1 MLFCIAKLLKL
12 VGNEKKVLTQSD
24 NYCIFVRVFK
34 SKMEFLYDIFEYRY
48 LANALFAALFAGIV
62 CGIVG
67 TYIVA
72 RRMVFLC
79 GGITHA
85 SFGGLGIALWAGIN
99 PIAGAMAFAVASA
112 MGIEWASDKGKI
124 REDSAIGII
133 WSIGM
138 AVGALFMS
146 LTPGYT
152 SGDLA
157 SYMFGSIVTVTTTDV
172 VVLGCFTLLCVVGC
186 LRWWRPIM
194 YLAFDRDFAASQ
206 GIATHVVS
214 YLLTAIVAVTIVL
227 AIRIMGIVLLLS
239 LFTIPAVT
247 VNMFTKSYARITLW
261 AAVIATLGAV
271 AGLVVSYYLEVPPG
285 TCIIFILAM
294 VLIAVKLVSLPN
306 IHR

>member
-1 MLFCIAKLLKL
+1 
-12 VGNEKKVLTQSD
+12 
-24 NYCIFVRVFK
+24 
-34 SKMEFLYDIFEYRY
+34 MEFFYDIFEYQY
-48 LANALFAALFAGIV
+48 LANALLAAIFAGIT

-67 TYIVA
+67 TYVVA

-85 SFGGLGIALWAGIN
+85 SFGGLGIALYSGVN
-99 PIAGAMAFAVASA
+99 PIGGALIFATLSA

-138 AVGALFMS
+138 AIGALFMS

-157 SYMFGSIVTVTTTDV
+157 GYMFGSIVTVTSQDITA
-172 VVLGCFTLLCVVGC
+172 LGIFTLLCVIGTI
-186 LRWWRPIM
+186 LWWRPIM
-194 YLAFDRDFAASQ
+194 YLAFDRDFTASQ
-206 GIATHVVS
+206 GIASRVAS
-214 YLLTAIVAVTIVL
+214 YVLTVIVAITIVL

-247 VNMFTKSYARITLW
+247 ANIISKSYAKITLLS
-261 AAVIATLGAV
+261 AAIAVCGAV
-271 AGLVVSYYLEVPPG
+271 GGLVASYNWEIPPG
-285 TCIIFILAM
+285 TCIIFILTVA
-294 VLIAVKLVSLPN
+294 LIAAKLLSLQSKKVKN
-306 IHR
+306 AN

>member
-1 MLFCIAKLLKL
+1 
-12 VGNEKKVLTQSD
+12 
-24 NYCIFVRVFK
+24 
-34 SKMEFLYDIFEYRY
+34 MEFFYDIFEYQY
-48 LANALFAALFAGIV
+48 LANALLAAIFAGIT

-67 TYIVA
+67 TYVVA

-85 SFGGLGIALWAGIN
+85 SFGGLGIALYAGVN
-99 PIAGAMAFAVASA
+99 PIGGALIFATLSA

-138 AVGALFMS
+138 AIGALFMS

-157 SYMFGSIVTVTTTDV
+157 GYMFGSIVTVTSQDITA
-172 VVLGCFTLLCVVGC
+172 LGIFTLLCVVGT
-186 LRWWRPIM
+186 LLWWRPIM

-206 GIATHVVS
+206 GIASRATSYILTVVV
-214 YLLTAIVAVTIVL
+214 AITIVL

-247 VNMFTKSYARITLW
+247 ANILSKSYAKITLL
-261 AAVIATLGAV
+261 AAIIAVCGAV
-271 AGLVVSYYLEVPPG
+271 GGLVASYNWEIPPG
-285 TCIIFILAM
+285 TCIIFILTV
-294 VLIAVKLVSLPN
+294 VLIAAKLLSLRSKKDKN
-306 IHR
+306 AN

>member
-1 MLFCIAKLLKL
+1 
-12 VGNEKKVLTQSD
+12 
-24 NYCIFVRVFK
+24 
-34 SKMEFLYDIFEYRY
+34 MEFFYDIFKYQY
-48 LANALFAALFAGIV
+48 LANALLAAIFAGIT

-67 TYIVA
+67 TYVVA

-85 SFGGLGIALWAGIN
+85 SFGGLGIALYAGVN
-99 PIAGAMAFAVASA
+99 PIGGALIFATLSA

-138 AVGALFMS
+138 AIGALFMS

-157 SYMFGSIVTVTTTDV
+157 GYMFGSIVTVTSQDITT
-172 VVLGCFTLLCVVGC
+172 LGIFTLLCVIGTI
-186 LRWWRPIM
+186 LWWRPIM
-194 YLAFDRDFAASQ
+194 YLAFDRDFTASQ
-206 GIATHVVS
+206 GIASRAAS
-214 YLLTAIVAVTIVL
+214 YVLTVIVAITIVL

-247 VNMFTKSYARITLW
+247 ANILSKSYAKITLLS
-261 AAVIATLGAV
+261 AAIAVCGAV
-271 AGLVVSYYLEVPPG
+271 GGLVASYNWEIPPG
-285 TCIIFILAM
+285 TCIIFILTVA
-294 VLIAVKLVSLPN
+294 LIAAKLLSLRSKKVKN
-306 IHR
+306 AN

>member
-1 MLFCIAKLLKL
+1 
-12 VGNEKKVLTQSD
+12 
-24 NYCIFVRVFK
+24 
-34 SKMEFLYDIFEYRY
+34 MEFFYDIFEYQY
-48 LANALFAALFAGIV
+48 LANALLAAIFAGIT

-67 TYIVA
+67 TYVVA

-85 SFGGLGIALWAGIN
+85 SFGGLGIALYAGVN
-99 PIAGAMAFAVASA
+99 PIGGALIFATLSA

-138 AVGALFMS
+138 AIGALFMS

-157 SYMFGSIVTVTTTDV
+157 GYMFGSIVTVTSQDITA
-172 VVLGCFTLLCVVGC
+172 LGIFTLLCVIGTI
-186 LRWWRPIM
+186 LWWRPIM

-206 GIATHVVS
+206 GIASRAASYILTVVV
-214 YLLTAIVAVTIVL
+214 AITIVL

-247 VNMFTKSYARITLW
+247 ANIISKSYAKITLLS
-261 AAVIATLGAV
+261 AAIAVCGAV
-271 AGLVVSYYLEVPPG
+271 GGLVASYNWEIPPG
-285 TCIIFILAM
+285 TCIIFILTVA
-294 VLIAVKLVSLPN
+294 LIAAKLLSLQSKKVKN
-306 IHR
+306 AN

>member
-1 MLFCIAKLLKL
+1 
-12 VGNEKKVLTQSD
+12 
-24 NYCIFVRVFK
+24 
-34 SKMEFLYDIFEYRY
+34 
-48 LANALFAALFAGIV
+48 LANALLAAIFAGIT

-67 TYIVA
+67 TYVVA

-85 SFGGLGIALWAGIN
+85 SFGGLGIALYAGVN
-99 PIAGAMAFAVASA
+99 PIGGALIFATLSA

-138 AVGALFMS
+138 AIGALFMS

-157 SYMFGSIVTVTTTDV
+157 GYMFGSIVTVTSQDITA
-172 VVLGCFTLLCVVGC
+172 LGIFTLLCVIGTI
-186 LRWWRPIM
+186 LWWRPIM
-194 YLAFDRDFAASQ
+194 YLAFDRDFTTSQ
-206 GIATHVVS
+206 GIASRVASYILTVVV
-214 YLLTAIVAVTIVL
+214 AITIVL

-247 VNMFTKSYARITLW
+247 ANIISKSYAKITLLS
-261 AAVIATLGAV
+261 AAIAVCGAV
-271 AGLVVSYYLEVPPG
+271 GGLVASYNWEIPPG
-285 TCIIFILAM
+285 TCIIFILTVA
-294 VLIAVKLVSLPN
+294 LIAAKLLSLRSKKVKN
-306 IHR
+306 AN

>member
-1 MLFCIAKLLKL
+1 
-12 VGNEKKVLTQSD
+12 
-24 NYCIFVRVFK
+24 
-34 SKMEFLYDIFEYRY
+34 MEFFYDIFEYQY
-48 LANALFAALFAGIV
+48 LANALLAAIFAGIT

-67 TYIVA
+67 TYVVA

-85 SFGGLGIALWAGIN
+85 SFGGLGIALYAGVN
-99 PIAGAMAFAVASA
+99 PIGGALIFATLSA

-138 AVGALFMS
+138 AIGALFMS

-157 SYMFGSIVTVTTTDV
+157 GYMFGSIVTVTSQDIIA
-172 VVLGCFTLLCVVGC
+172 LGIFTLLCVIGAI
-186 LRWWRPIM
+186 LWWRPIM

-206 GIATHVVS
+206 GVASRATSYILTVVV
-214 YLLTAIVAVTIVL
+214 AITIVL

-247 VNMFTKSYARITLW
+247 ANILSKSYAKITLL
-261 AAVIATLGAV
+261 AAIIAVCGAV
-271 AGLVVSYYLEVPPG
+271 GGLVASYNWEIPPG
-285 TCIIFILAM
+285 TCIIFILTV
-294 VLIAVKLVSLPN
+294 VLIAAKLLSLRSKKDKN
-306 IHR
+306 AN

>member
-1 MLFCIAKLLKL
+1 
-12 VGNEKKVLTQSD
+12 
-24 NYCIFVRVFK
+24 
-34 SKMEFLYDIFEYRY
+34 MEFFYDIFEYRY
-48 LANALFAALFAGIV
+48 LANALLAAIFAGIT

-67 TYIVA
+67 TYVVA

-85 SFGGLGIALWAGIN
+85 SFGGLGIALYAGVN
-99 PIAGAMAFAVASA
+99 PIGGAMIFAVLSA

-138 AVGALFMS
+138 AIGAMFMS

-152 SGDLA
+152 SGDLTG
-157 SYMFGSIVTVTTTDV
+157 YMFGSIVTVTSQDITA
-172 VVLGCFTLLCVVGC
+172 LGIFTLLCVVGA
-186 LRWWRPIM
+186 LLWWRPIM

-206 GIATHVVS
+206 GIASRAASYILTVVV
-214 YLLTAIVAVTIVL
+214 AITIVL

-247 VNMFTKSYARITLW
+247 ANILSKSYAKITLL
-261 AAVIATLGAV
+261 AATIAVCGAV
-271 AGLVVSYYLEVPPG
+271 GGLIVSYNWEIPPG
-285 TCIIFILAM
+285 TCIIFILTVA
-294 VLIAVKLVSLPN
+294 LIAAKLLSLRSKKVKN
-306 IHR
+306 AN

>member
-1 MLFCIAKLLKL
+1 
-12 VGNEKKVLTQSD
+12 
-24 NYCIFVRVFK
+24 
-34 SKMEFLYDIFEYRY
+34 MEFFYDIFEYQY
-48 LANALFAALFAGIV
+48 LANALLAAIFAGIT

-67 TYIVA
+67 TYVVA

-85 SFGGLGIALWAGIN
+85 SFGGLGIALYAGVN
-99 PIAGAMAFAVASA
+99 PIGGALIFATLSA

-138 AVGALFMS
+138 AIGALFMS

-157 SYMFGSIVTVTTTDV
+157 GYMFGSIVTVTSQDITA
-172 VVLGCFTLLCVVGC
+172 LGIFTLPCVIGAI
-186 LRWWRPIM
+186 LWWRPIM

-206 GIATHVVS
+206 GIASRAASYILTVVV
-214 YLLTAIVAVTIVL
+214 AITIVL

-247 VNMFTKSYARITLW
+247 ANILSKSYAKITLL
-261 AAVIATLGAV
+261 AAIIAVCGAV
-271 AGLVVSYYLEVPPG
+271 GGLVASYNWEIPPG
-285 TCIIFILAM
+285 TCIIFILTV
-294 VLIAVKLVSLPN
+294 VLIAAKLLSLRSKKDKN
-306 IHR
+306 AN

>member
-1 MLFCIAKLLKL
+1 
-12 VGNEKKVLTQSD
+12 
-24 NYCIFVRVFK
+24 
-34 SKMEFLYDIFEYRY
+34 MEFFYDIFEYQY
-48 LANALFAALFAGIV
+48 LANALLAAIFAGIT

-67 TYIVA
+67 TYVVA

-85 SFGGLGIALWAGIN
+85 SFGGLGIALYAGVN
-99 PIAGAMAFAVASA
+99 PIGGALIFATLSA

-138 AVGALFMS
+138 AIGALFMS

-157 SYMFGSIVTVTTTDV
+157 GYMFGSIVTVTSQDITA
-172 VVLGCFTLLCVVGC
+172 LGIFTLLCVIGTI
-186 LRWWRPIM
+186 LWWRPIM
-194 YLAFDRDFAASQ
+194 YLAFDRDFTASQ
-206 GIATHVVS
+206 GIASRAAS
-214 YLLTAIVAVTIVL
+214 YVLTVIVAITIVL

-247 VNMFTKSYARITLW
+247 ANIISKSYAKITFLS
-261 AAVIATLGAV
+261 AAIAVCGAV
-271 AGLVVSYYLEVPPG
+271 GGLVASYNWEIPPG
-285 TCIIFILAM
+285 TCIIFILTVA
-294 VLIAVKLVSLPN
+294 LIAAKLLSLRSKKVKN
-306 IHR
+306 AN

>member
-1 MLFCIAKLLKL
+1 
-12 VGNEKKVLTQSD
+12 
-24 NYCIFVRVFK
+24 
-34 SKMEFLYDIFEYRY
+34 MEFFYDIFEYQY
-48 LANALFAALFAGIV
+48 LANALLAAIFAGIT

-67 TYIVA
+67 TYVVA

-85 SFGGLGIALWAGIN
+85 SFGGLGIALYAGVN
-99 PIAGAMAFAVASA
+99 PIGGALIFATLSA

-138 AVGALFMS
+138 AIGALFMS

-157 SYMFGSIVTVTTTDV
+157 GYMFGSIVTVTSQDITA
-172 VVLGCFTLLCVVGC
+172 LGIFTLLCVIGTI
-186 LRWWRPIM
+186 LWWRPIM
-194 YLAFDRDFAASQ
+194 YLAFDRDFTASQ
-206 GIATHVVS
+206 GIASRAASYVLTVVV
-214 YLLTAIVAVTIVL
+214 AITIVL

-247 VNMFTKSYARITLW
+247 ANIISKSYAKITLLS
-261 AAVIATLGAV
+261 AAIAVCGAV
-271 AGLVVSYYLEVPPG
+271 GGLVASYNWEIPPG
-285 TCIIFILAM
+285 TCIIFILTVA
-294 VLIAVKLVSLPN
+294 LIAAKLLSLRSKKVKN
-306 IHR
+306 AN

>member
-1 MLFCIAKLLKL
+1 
-12 VGNEKKVLTQSD
+12 
-24 NYCIFVRVFK
+24 
-34 SKMEFLYDIFEYRY
+34 MEFFYDIFEYQY
-48 LANALFAALFAGIV
+48 LANALLAAIFAGIT

-67 TYIVA
+67 TYVVA

-85 SFGGLGIALWAGIN
+85 SFGGLGIALYAGVN
-99 PIAGAMAFAVASA
+99 PIGGALIFATLSA

-138 AVGALFMS
+138 AIGALFMS

-157 SYMFGSIVTVTTTDV
+157 GYMFGSIVTVTSQDITA
-172 VVLGCFTLLCVVGC
+172 LGIFTLLCVIGTI
-186 LRWWRPIM
+186 LWWRPIM
-194 YLAFDRDFAASQ
+194 YLAFDRDFTASQ
-206 GIATHVVS
+206 GIASRAAS
-214 YLLTAIVAVTIVL
+214 YILTVIVAITIVL

-247 VNMFTKSYARITLW
+247 ANIISKSYAKITLLS
-261 AAVIATLGAV
+261 AAIAVCGAV
-271 AGLVVSYYLEVPPG
+271 GGLVASYNWEIPPG
-285 TCIIFILAM
+285 TCIIFILTVA
-294 VLIAVKLVSLPN
+294 LIAAKLLSLRSKKVN
-306 IHR
+306 NAN

>member
-1 MLFCIAKLLKL
+1 
-12 VGNEKKVLTQSD
+12 
-24 NYCIFVRVFK
+24 
-34 SKMEFLYDIFEYRY
+34 MEFFYDIFEYQY
-48 LANALFAALFAGIV
+48 LANALLAAIFAGIT

-67 TYIVA
+67 TYVVA

-85 SFGGLGIALWAGIN
+85 SFGGLGIAIYAGLN
-99 PIAGAMAFAVASA
+99 PIAGAMGFAILSA

-138 AVGALFMS
+138 AIGALFMS

-157 SYMFGSIVTVTTTDV
+157 SYMFGSIVTVTPLDITA
-172 VVLGCFTLLCVVGC
+172 LGIFTLLCVAGI
-186 LRWWRPIM
+186 LLWWRPVM
-194 YLAFDRDFAASQ
+194 YLAFDRNFSTSQ
-206 GIATHVVS
+206 GIASHTAS
-214 YLLTAIVAVTIVL
+214 YIITVIVAITIVL

-247 VNMFTKSYARITLW
+247 ANTLTKSYAKITIL
-261 AAVIATLGAV
+261 AAAIGVAGAV
-271 AGLVVSYYLEVPPG
+271 GGLIVSYNWEIPPG
-285 TCIIFILAM
+285 TCIIFILTIA
-294 VLIAVKLVSLPN
+294 LIAAKLLSLRSKKVSDAN
-306 IHR
+306 

>member
-1 MLFCIAKLLKL
+1 
-12 VGNEKKVLTQSD
+12 
-24 NYCIFVRVFK
+24 
-34 SKMEFLYDIFEYRY
+34 MEFFYDIFEYQY
-48 LANALFAALFAGIV
+48 LANALLAAIFAGIT

-67 TYIVA
+67 TYVVA

-85 SFGGLGIALWAGIN
+85 SFGGLGIALYAGVN
-99 PIAGAMAFAVASA
+99 PIGGALIFATLSA

-138 AVGALFMS
+138 AIGALFMS

-157 SYMFGSIVTVTTTDV
+157 GYMFGSIVTVTSQDITA
-172 VVLGCFTLLCVVGC
+172 LGIFTLLCVIGTI
-186 LRWWRPIM
+186 LWWRPIM

-206 GIATHVVS
+206 GIVSRAASYILTIVV
-214 YLLTAIVAVTIVL
+214 AITIVL

-247 VNMFTKSYARITLW
+247 ANILSKSYVKITLL
-261 AAVIATLGAV
+261 AAIIAVCGAV
-271 AGLVVSYYLEVPPG
+271 GGLVASYNWEIPPG
-285 TCIIFILAM
+285 TCIIFILTV
-294 VLIAVKLVSLPN
+294 VLIAAKLLSLRSKKDKN
-306 IHR
+306 AN